1 MAINKPEQAST
12 EMTKVLKS
20 IADTIDGKPNTDC
33 AATSEI
39 SKWTK
44 YVGNKL
50 AENSSSGGG
59 SGVELVEVNLNFNSA
74 GDAIYFTDKNDVYIS
89 ESNFLSILSDKNK
102 ILLVRW
108 LEMISV
114 MIDKTDSIS
123 LWYSDTT
130 LLTMKN
136 ITYSSRNGWIEYD
149 TKIAVSSSATSTYTK
164 TNLSYAAE
172 QV

>member
-1 MAINKPEQAST
+1 
-12 EMTKVLKS
+12 
-20 IADTIDGKPNTDC
+20 
-33 AATSEI
+33 
-39 SKWTK
+39 
-44 YVGNKL
+44 
-50 AENSSSGGG
+50 
-59 SGVELVEVNLNFNSA
+59 
-74 GDAIYFTDKNDVYIS
+74 
-89 ESNFLSILSDKNK
+89 
-102 ILLVRW
+102 
-108 LEMISV
+108 MISV